1 MLADDF
7 IWICDA
13 GQIRGSVPLK
23 QLGQVEHELLYL
35 YRGKTQIQ
43 FAGRTSKKLPQLTL
57 MFHVE
62 QLREMQQE
70 VKGSFRASLS
80 FTKGE
85 PLRHKRSFPCA
96 FRAPREEE
104 KSPLE

>member
-7 IWICDA
+7 IWIGDA

-23 QLGQVEHELLYL
+23 QLSQVEHELLYL
-35 YRGKTQIQ
+35 FLGKTQIQ
-43 FAGRTSKKLPQLTL
+43 FVGRTSKKLPQLTL
-57 MFHVE
+57 VFHVE

-70 VKGSFRASLS
+70 VKDSLRGSLL

-85 PLRHKRSFPCA
+85 WLPHEQTLPYV
-96 FRAPREEE
+96 FRAPLKEE